1 LSFHSEAVALPLHTF
16 PTSTHEP
23 SISVFIRPDPRYA
36 LSSSNH
42 PNSAIL
48 VQASIMTITPPD
60 HTEAL
65 RRERRSQLRGL
76 LLLAGAVLT
85 FLLIRAR
92 PLHLFH
98 PNWWRP

>member
-1 LSFHSEAVALPLHTF
+1 
-16 PTSTHEP
+16 
-23 SISVFIRPDPRYA
+23 
-36 LSSSNH
+36 
-42 PNSAIL
+42 